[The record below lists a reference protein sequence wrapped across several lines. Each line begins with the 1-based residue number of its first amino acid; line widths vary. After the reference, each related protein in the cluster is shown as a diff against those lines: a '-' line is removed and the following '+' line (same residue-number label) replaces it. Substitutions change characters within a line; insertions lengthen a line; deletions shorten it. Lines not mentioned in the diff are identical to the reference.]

1 LAVKVEEWGQEAFD
15 EAARAR
21 KPVLLD
27 ISAVWCHWC
36 HVMDETTYRDPDVVR
51 TVNRDFVPVRV
62 DTDRRPDVN
71 RRYNMGGWPTTVFL
85 TPEGEIL
92 TGTTYV
98 APEDMGRLLRKVS
111 DFYREHEREMAGG
124 LVGGVGTGD
133 AGGAGDRTTAGTA
146 PEPAAGKTLDPGRA
160 LEAVE
165 GVRRKVEEAYD
176 PLHGGFGVAPKFP
189 QVKALELLLTL
200 HLRTGEERPLAM
212 VEKTLKAMREGGLY
226 DKVAGGFFRYSTTR
240 GWDVPHYEKMLE
252 DNAQLLSL
260 YARMARLTGDDFY
273 LETVRGLVRYL
284 TTWLRSESGFFY
296 GSQDADES
304 YYKLDEAER
313 REREAPKVDRTLY
326 VGWNA
331 LAVRGFLDAYL
342 ATAEVRLRETALVVL
357 ESAWGAAR
365 LEDGLVAHCV
375 DGDGPHGPVLLA
387 DATELCLAFLDAYEA
402 TGETGFLDR
411 AIGLLEAVV
420 RSFRDPA
427 SGGFFD
433 TLAGGEKPG
442 RLRFRQK
449 GLDEN
454 SRTAVA
460 LLRVAETTGEE
471 RWRVQ
476 AERALVVFLGPH
488 RRYGILAADYALA
501 LDRAV
506 GPTAVL
512 TVAGEPEDPAVRAL
526 AREAAAAVCAARTV
540 RWAGREEVGGEQVGE
555 AWAGEPE
562 AGEPEALR
570 QAKPRVTVCADGRC
584 LAPVAD
590 PGEVREA
597 ALRAARRRRED
608 GGAGEFPPAPPEAAD
623 RPGAGTG
630 PEPV

>member
-1 LAVKVEEWGQEAFD
+1 MAEILWREWGQEAFD
-15 EAARAR
+15 EAAKAR

-36 HVMDETTYRDPDVVR
+36 HVMHETTYRDPDVVR
-51 TVNRDFVPVRV
+51 AVNRDFVPVRV

-85 TPEGEIL
+85 TPGGEIL

-98 APEDMGRLLRKVS
+98 PPDDMKRLLGKVS
-111 DFYREHEREMAGG
+111 EFYREHEWELAQDPVGGAGT
-124 LVGGVGTGD
+124 GGVG
-133 AGGAGDRTTAGTA
+133 AGGETTARNT
-146 PEPAAGKTLDPGRA
+146 PVPAAGTVLDRDRA

-165 GVRRKVEEAYD
+165 EVRRKVEEAYD

-212 VEKTLKAMREGGLY
+212 VEKTLRAMRAGGLY

-240 GWDVPHYEKMLE
+240 GWDVPHFGKMLE

-260 YARMARLTGDDFY
+260 YARMAQLTGDDFY
-273 LETVRGLVRYL
+273 VETVRGLVRYL
-284 TTWLRSESGFFY
+284 TTWLRSENGFFY

-304 YYKLDEAER
+304 YYRLDEAER

-331 LAVRGFLDAYL
+331 LAARGFLEAYL
-342 ATAEVRLRETALVVL
+342 ATAEVRLREAALVAL
-357 ESAWGAAR
+357 ECVWGAAR
-365 LEDGLVAHCV
+365 LEDGLVAHYV

-387 DATELCLAFLDAYEA
+387 DATELCLAFLDAYET
-402 TGETGFLDR
+402 TGEEGFLDR
-411 AIGLLEAVV
+411 AVGLLEAVV
-420 RSFRDPA
+420 RSFGDPA

-460 LLRVAETTGEE
+460 LLRAAEMTGEE
-471 RWRVQ
+471 RWRAE

-512 TVAGEPEDPAVRAL
+512 TVSGEPEDPAVRAL
-526 AREAAAAVCAARTV
+526 AREAAA
-540 RWAGREEVGGEQVGE
+540 
-555 AWAGEPE
+555 
-562 AGEPEALR
+562 
-570 QAKPRVTVCADGRC
+570 
-584 LAPVAD
+584 
-590 PGEVREA
+590 
-597 ALRAARRRRED
+597 
-608 GGAGEFPPAPPEAAD
+608 
-623 RPGAGTG
+623 
-630 PEPV
+630 